1 MSEAARAG
9 ALTDTEREVSQ
20 RLSSGFAWPT
30 VLLLVALIAIEGAV
44 IAAWAVGAMP
54 LLLGMF
60 INSVA
65 CYGLYTVVHDS
76 VHKTVSNRD
85 PKYARWDTI
94 CGNVAAQLILLSF
107 SGHRSSHLRHHA
119 HTNTDRD
126 PDLGAKGPMV
136 ALPIK
141 WLVSNVVLLL
151 IALPGGVHLA
161 NSIMA
166 RLGASRASDG
176 GESSLLAAQRW
187 AVRVGVLAVL
197 ASIPLGVVVP
207 VVVLWIIPVRLTF
220 LYLAFFFAWL
230 PHFPYEHTDRFR
242 NTRIT
247 LFPGST
253 WVLLQQDRHLIH
265 HLYPSIPW
273 YRYRAAHRELASLLR
288 ERGAVVAGLR
298 VGRANGCA
306 FAERGRQ
313 SSYLKI

>member
-1 MSEAARAG
+1 MSEAAKPG
-9 ALTDTEREVSQ
+9 TLTDTEREVSQ
-20 RLSSGFAWPT
+20 RLSQGFAWPT
-30 VLLLVALIAIEGAV
+30 VLLLLSLIAIEGAV
-44 IAAWAVGAMP
+44 ITAWAGGAMP

-60 INSVA
+60 INSLA

-126 PDLGAKGPMV
+126 PDLAAKGPLV

-141 WLVSNVVLLL
+141 WLASNVILVLV
-151 IALPGGVHLA
+151 ALPGGVQLA
-161 NSIMA
+161 SGLKR
-166 RLGASRASDG
+166 RLGGEATADSDD
-176 GESSLLAAQRW
+176 SSLLAKQSW
-187 AVRVGVLAVL
+187 AARVGVLAVL
-197 ASIPLGVVVP
+197 ISIPLDAIVP
-207 VVVLWIIPVRLTF
+207 VVVLWIIPARLTF
-220 LYLAFFFAWL
+220 LYLLFFFVWL
-230 PHFPYEHTDRFR
+230 PHFPYQHTDRFR

-253 WVLLQQDRHLIH
+253 WLLLQQDRHLIH

-273 YRYRAAHRELASLLR
+273 YRYRAAHRELASLLS
-288 ERGAVVAGLR
+288 ERGALVVGPSSDPRRRVKLR
-298 VGRANGCA
+298 
-306 FAERGRQ
+306 
-313 SSYLKI
+313 